1 MSNKPP
7 SQVSDGNWS
16 SLIEESRDMSFP
28 FSDKG
33 DFDTFEMTLKY
44 KQAKEAYKKLPS
56 LSTKQFPLGLTYLV
70 QQGSPSDIGNGLWEF
85 SRTFSMLPASR
96 YEGATIAF
104 PLKLIYLA
112 GSASHLIT
120 FSIVTSGEY
129 YYEYFLTKPPTIIA
143 PRFYFGVSIA
153 PTGIGTW
160 GAVSGLPATLI
171 PQDSEVGIYKGGIYY
186 RKTPY
191 VSSVGLVLIVDV

>member
-104 PLKLIYLA
+104 PLKFIQTAGVLSFLA
-112 GSASHLIT
+112 S

-129 YYEYFLTKPPTIIA
+129 HYEYFLTKPPTIIA
-143 PRFYFGVSIA
+143 PRFYVGVVVI
-153 PTGIGTW
+153 PTGFGTF
-160 GAVSGLPATLI
+160 GIASGLPATLI
-171 PQDSEVGIYKGGIYY
+171 AQDSEVGIYKGGIYY

-191 VSSVGLVLIVDV
+191 ISTVGLSLLLEV